1 MATPLIRVM
10 NGHIY
15 RVPNRR
21 KRKPE
26 LKPSEIPTLL
36 GYTASLVDKKW
47 LRLAARR
54 IMADLRKAA
63 RGREC
68 QVRILAYV
76 MAILKRQYWHISGWL
91 DCAVPVSNRQT

>member
-47 LRLAARR
+47 LRLAAGG
-54 IMADLRKAA
+54 IMADLKSSAWS
-63 RGREC
+63 G
-68 QVRILAYV
+68 
-76 MAILKRQYWHISGWL
+76 MPGKNPWHM
-91 DCAVPVSNRQT
+91 

>member
-54 IMADLRKAA
+54 RDRKS
-63 RGREC
+63 
-68 QVRILAYV
+68 VV
-76 MAILKRQYWHISGWL
+76 
-91 DCAVPVSNRQT
+91 

>member
-36 GYTASLVDKKW
+36 GNTASLVDKKW

-54 IMADLRKAA
+54 NH
-63 RGREC
+63 G
-68 QVRILAYV
+68 
-76 MAILKRQYWHISGWL
+76 
-91 DCAVPVSNRQT
+91 

>member
-15 RVPNRR
+15 RVPDRR

-36 GYTASLVDKKW
+36 GYTASLSTPRCLTVICHFH
-47 LRLAARR
+47 AR
-54 IMADLRKAA
+54 
-63 RGREC
+63 
-68 QVRILAYV
+68 
-76 MAILKRQYWHISGWL
+76 
-91 DCAVPVSNRQT
+91 

>member
-1 MATPLIRVM
+1 MCAGRCRG
-10 NGHIY
+10 N
-15 RVPNRR
+15 RRNRR

-54 IMADLRKAA
+54 NH
-63 RGREC
+63 G
-68 QVRILAYV
+68 
-76 MAILKRQYWHISGWL
+76 
-91 DCAVPVSNRQT
+91 

>member
-1 MATPLIRVM
+1 MATQLIRVM

-26 LKPSEIPTLL
+26 LKPYEIPPLIV
-36 GYTASLVDKKW
+36 YTASLVDKKW

-54 IMADLRKAA
+54 NH
-63 RGREC
+63 G
-68 QVRILAYV
+68 
-76 MAILKRQYWHISGWL
+76 
-91 DCAVPVSNRQT
+91 

>member
-15 RVPNRR
+15 RVSNRR

-36 GYTASLVDKKW
+36 GYAASLVDKKW

-54 IMADLRKAA
+54 NH
-63 RGREC
+63 G
-68 QVRILAYV
+68 
-76 MAILKRQYWHISGWL
+76 
-91 DCAVPVSNRQT
+91 

>member
-1 MATPLIRVM
+1 MTSLKTSIKTITYLSDIGCLEIQGASLATPLIRVM

-15 RVPNRR
+15 RVSNRR

-54 IMADLRKAA
+54 NH
-63 RGREC
+63 G
-68 QVRILAYV
+68 
-76 MAILKRQYWHISGWL
+76 
-91 DCAVPVSNRQT
+91 

>member
-36 GYTASLVDKKW
+36 GYTASMVDKKW

-54 IMADLRKAA
+54 NH
-63 RGREC
+63 G
-68 QVRILAYV
+68 
-76 MAILKRQYWHISGWL
+76 
-91 DCAVPVSNRQT
+91 

>member
-54 IMADLRKAA
+54 SHGCFEKSSA
-63 RGREC
+63 
-68 QVRILAYV
+68 
-76 MAILKRQYWHISGWL
+76 WSGMPGKNPW
-91 DCAVPVSNRQT
+91 RM

>member
-21 KRKPE
+21 KRK

-54 IMADLRKAA
+54 NH
-63 RGREC
+63 G
-68 QVRILAYV
+68 
-76 MAILKRQYWHISGWL
+76 
-91 DCAVPVSNRQT
+91 

>member
-1 MATPLIRVM
+1 MPFIAQDRVHLSRGASLIRVM

-15 RVPNRR
+15 KVPNRR
-21 KRKPE
+21 KRRPE

-54 IMADLRKAA
+54 NH
-63 RGREC
+63 G
-68 QVRILAYV
+68 
-76 MAILKRQYWHISGWL
+76 
-91 DCAVPVSNRQT
+91 

>member
-15 RVPNRR
+15 RVSNRR

-36 GYTASLVDKKW
+36 GYTADVIQLCRRQESPADPLQ
-47 LRLAARR
+47 RYPLA
-54 IMADLRKAA
+54 
-63 RGREC
+63 
-68 QVRILAYV
+68 
-76 MAILKRQYWHISGWL
+76 
-91 DCAVPVSNRQT
+91 

>member
-15 RVPNRR
+15 KVPNRR

-36 GYTASLVDKKW
+36 GYTASLVATGSKEESW
-47 LRLAARR
+47 L
-54 IMADLRKAA
+54 I
-63 RGREC
+63 
-68 QVRILAYV
+68 
-76 MAILKRQYWHISGWL
+76 
-91 DCAVPVSNRQT
+91 

>member
-36 GYTASLVDKKW
+36 GYTASW
-47 LRLAARR
+47 LIKMVATGS
-54 IMADLRKAA
+54 K
-63 RGREC
+63 EE
-68 QVRILAYV
+68 
-76 MAILKRQYWHISGWL
+76 SWL
-91 DCAVPVSNRQT
+91 I

>member
-36 GYTASLVDKKW
+36 GYTA
-47 LRLAARR
+47 RP
-54 IMADLRKAA
+54 
-63 RGREC
+63 
-68 QVRILAYV
+68 
-76 MAILKRQYWHISGWL
+76 
-91 DCAVPVSNRQT
+91 DCHHCMFCLSR

>member
-26 LKPSEIPTLL
+26 LIPTLL

-54 IMADLRKAA
+54 NH
-63 RGREC
+63 G
-68 QVRILAYV
+68 
-76 MAILKRQYWHISGWL
+76 
-91 DCAVPVSNRQT
+91 

>member
-1 MATPLIRVM
+1 MATPLICVM

-15 RVPNRR
+15 KVPNCC

-26 LKPSEIPTLL
+26 LKPFEIPTLL

-54 IMADLRKAA
+54 NY
-63 RGREC
+63 G
-68 QVRILAYV
+68 
-76 MAILKRQYWHISGWL
+76 
-91 DCAVPVSNRQT
+91 